1 MGVKKSENFDAT
13 CLTSVFKNVLA
24 TEGGKHFLK
33 KASNFWKKK
42 VLSAR
47 PADMEGQRY
56 TKCTPTKGHEQ
67 EMLVFP
73 MEFGS
78 F

>member
-1 MGVKKSENFDAT
+1 MLEI
-13 CLTSVFKNVLA
+13 CLKNVLA
-24 TEGGKHFLK
+24 TEGGEHFLK
-33 KASNFWKKK
+33 KASKFWKKK
-42 VLSAR
+42 VQRAR

-56 TKCTPTKGHEQ
+56 TKCTPKKGHEK

-73 MEFGS
+73 MEFAS